1 MSTLQQ
7 LFSALPF
14 FQLAVIIVASQ
25 LCGALL
31 ARWGQSR
38 VIGEICVGILLG
50 PCLLLALGAQ
60 WHAAVFPTAIR
71 LGIETLGNIG
81 LVLLMFQIGLRF
93 DNNHLGSHKIGFSA
107 LSVAGGGVILA
118 FALGAMV
125 GLLSHSALAPAQPRL
140 GYVLFCGIA
149 LSITALPVLVRII
162 SDLGLEHSLAGT
174 VGIAAAAIT
183 DIIGWVLLTVIVA
196 LSSSDSSLFGVL
208 RQLTFI
214 VLFLAL
220 ARWGLR
226 PLLHT
231 LFTRLPATRNA
242 APAADMSMALML
254 ATALLCG
261 WITTLIGL
269 HSALGGL
276 IAGWLLRER
285 RQHWHRHME
294 GFVNIG
300 LVPFYFAATGLKMD
314 LGALAP
320 LDSWLW
326 LLAFFV
332 AAVLGKTAG
341 CYLAGRLAGLSV
353 EVSRSVAI
361 LMNTRGLIE
370 IIVLSVGLD
379 MGLISQSAF
388 FLLLMVAIATTLM
401 TTPLLR
407 RLARIEALPSA
418 LAKGELQTS
427 DR

>member
-1 MSTLQQ
+1 MSTLQH

-25 LCGALL
+25 LCGTLL

-60 WHAAVFPTAIR
+60 WHAVVFPAAIR

-93 DNNHLGSHKIGFSA
+93 DTHHLSSHKIGFSA

-118 FALGAMV
+118 FALGALV
-125 GLLSHSALAPAQPRL
+125 GLLSHGALAPAQPRL

-183 DIIGWVLLTVIVA
+183 DIIGWVLLTLIVA

-208 RQLTFI
+208 RQLSFI
-214 VLFLAL
+214 VLFLVL

-226 PLLHT
+226 PLLPA
-231 LFTRLPATRNA
+231 LTRLLATRSA
-242 APAADMSMALML
+242 RPAADMSMALML
-254 ATALLCG
+254 AAALLCG

-276 IAGWLLRER
+276 IAGWLLREQ

-326 LLAFFV
+326 LLAFFA
-332 AAVLGKTAG
+332 AAVLGKTVG
-341 CYLAGRLAGLSV
+341 CYLAGRLSGLSV
-353 EVSRSVAI
+353 EVSRSVAV

-407 RLARIEALPSA
+407 RLARIEAVPSA
-418 LAKGELQTS
+418 LAKGKLQTS

>member
-93 DNNHLGSHKIGFSA
+93 DSNHLGSHKIGFSA

-208 RQLTFI
+208 RQLSFI

-231 LFTRLPATRNA
+231 LFTRLPATRSA

-276 IAGWLLRER
+276 IAGWLLREQ

>member
-14 FQLAVIIVASQ
+14 FQLAVIIIASQ

-60 WHAAVFPTAIR
+60 WHATVFPAAIR
-71 LGIETLGNIG
+71 LSIETLGNIG

-93 DNNHLGSHKIGFSA
+93 DTNHLNNHQIGFAA
-107 LSVAGGGVILA
+107 LSVAGGGVLLA
-118 FALGAMV
+118 FALGATV
-125 GLLSHSALAPAQPRL
+125 GRLSHTALAPAHPML

-174 VGIAAAAIT
+174 VGIVAAAIT
-183 DIIGWVLLTVIVA
+183 DIIGWMLLTVIIA
-196 LSSSDSSLFGVL
+196 LSTNDSSLFGVL

-226 PLLHT
+226 PLLHG
-231 LFTRLPATRNA
+231 LTRMLA
-242 APAADMSMALML
+242 ARSAALTADMSMALML

-276 IAGWLLRER
+276 IAGWLLREQ
-285 RQHWHRHME
+285 RQHWQSHME

-300 LVPFYFAATGLKMD
+300 LVPFYFAATGLRMD

-320 LDSWLW
+320 LGSWFW
-326 LLAFFV
+326 LIAFFV

-341 CYLAGRLAGLSV
+341 CYLAARLAGLSM
-353 EVSRSVAI
+353 EVSRSVAV

-407 RLARIEALPSA
+407 RLARTESAASA
-418 LAKGELQTS
+418 LAKGGLQIP

>member
-7 LFSALPF
+7 LFSTLPF

-50 PCLLLALGAQ
+50 PCLLLVLGAQ
-60 WHAAVFPTAIR
+60 WHAAVFPAAIR

-93 DNNHLGSHKIGFSA
+93 DSNHLGSHKIGFSA
-107 LSVAGGGVILA
+107 LAVAGGGVILA

-125 GLLSHSALAPAQPRL
+125 GLLSHGALAPAQPRL

-183 DIIGWVLLTVIVA
+183 DIIGWVLLTLIVA

-214 VLFLAL
+214 ALFLAL

-231 LFTRLPATRNA
+231 LFTRLPATRSA

-276 IAGWLLRER
+276 IAGWLLREQ

-294 GFVNIG
+294 GFVNIA

-407 RLARIEALPSA
+407 RLARIGPAPST
-418 LAKGELQTS
+418 LAKGRLQTS

>member
-60 WHAAVFPTAIR
+60 WHAAVFPAAIR

-93 DNNHLGSHKIGFSA
+93 DNSHLSNQKIGFSA
-107 LSVAGGGVILA
+107 LSVAAGGVILA

-125 GLLSHSALAPAQPRL
+125 GLLSHGALAPAQPRL

-183 DIIGWVLLTVIVA
+183 DIIGWVLLTLIIA

-208 RQLTFI
+208 RQLAFI
-214 VLFLAL
+214 ALFLVL

-231 LFTRLPATRNA
+231 LTRLLATRGA
-242 APAADMSMALML
+242 TPAADMSMALML

-276 IAGWLLRER
+276 IAGWLLREQ

-353 EVSRSVAI
+353 EVSRSVAV

-407 RLARIEALPSA
+407 RLARTEVLPSA
-418 LAKGELQTS
+418 LAKGALQTS

>member
-60 WHAAVFPTAIR
+60 WHAAVFPAAIR

-93 DNNHLGSHKIGFSA
+93 DNSHLRNQKIGFSA
-107 LSVAGGGVILA
+107 LSVAAGGVILA

-125 GLLSHSALAPAQPRL
+125 GLLSHGALAPAQPRL

-183 DIIGWVLLTVIVA
+183 DIIGWVLLTLIVA

-208 RQLTFI
+208 RQLSFI
-214 VLFLAL
+214 VLFLVL

-226 PLLHT
+226 PLLHA
-231 LFTRLPATRNA
+231 LTRLLATRSA
-242 APAADMSMALML
+242 PPAADMSMALML

-276 IAGWLLRER
+276 IAGWLLREQ

-353 EVSRSVAI
+353 EVSRSVAV

-407 RLARIEALPSA
+407 RLVRIEAVPSP

>member
-7 LFSALPF
+7 LFSTLPF

-60 WHAAVFPTAIR
+60 WHAAVFPAAIR

-93 DNNHLGSHKIGFSA
+93 DNSHLSNQKIGFSA
-107 LSVAGGGVILA
+107 LSVAAGGVILA

-125 GLLSHSALAPAQPRL
+125 GLLSHGALAPAQPRL

-183 DIIGWVLLTVIVA
+183 DIIGWVLLTLIVA

-208 RQLTFI
+208 RQLSFI
-214 VLFLAL
+214 VLFLVL

-226 PLLHT
+226 PLLHA
-231 LFTRLPATRNA
+231 LTRLLATRSA

-254 ATALLCG
+254 ATALLFG

-276 IAGWLLRER
+276 IAGWLLREQ

-326 LLAFFV
+326 LLAFFA

-353 EVSRSVAI
+353 EVSRSVAV

-407 RLARIEALPSA
+407 RLARIEALPSV
-418 LAKGELQTS
+418 LAKGKLQTS

>member
-60 WHAAVFPTAIR
+60 WHAAVFPAAIR

-93 DNNHLGSHKIGFSA
+93 DSNHLGSHKIGFTA

-125 GLLSHSALAPAQPRL
+125 GLLSHSTLAPAQPRL

-208 RQLTFI
+208 RQLSFI

-231 LFTRLPATRNA
+231 LFTRLPATRSE

-294 GFVNIG
+294 GFVNIA

-407 RLARIEALPSA
+407 RLARIEAVPSS

>member
-50 PCLLLALGAQ
+50 PCLLLVLGAQ
-60 WHAAVFPTAIR
+60 WHAAVFPAAIR

-93 DNNHLGSHKIGFSA
+93 DSNHLGSHKIGFSA
-107 LSVAGGGVILA
+107 LAVAGGGVILA

-125 GLLSHSALAPAQPRL
+125 GLLSHDALAPAQPRL

-183 DIIGWVLLTVIVA
+183 DIIGWVLLTLIVA

-214 VLFLAL
+214 ALFLTL

-231 LFTRLPATRNA
+231 LFTRLPATRSA

-276 IAGWLLRER
+276 IAGWLLREQ

-341 CYLAGRLAGLSV
+341 CYLAGRLAGLPV

-407 RLARIEALPSA
+407 RLARTGPAPST
-418 LAKGELQTS
+418 LAKGRLQTS

>member
-7 LFSALPF
+7 LFSTLPF

-60 WHAAVFPTAIR
+60 WHAAVFPAAIR

-93 DNNHLGSHKIGFSA
+93 DNSHLSNQKIGFSA
-107 LSVAGGGVILA
+107 LSVAVGGVILA

-125 GLLSHSALAPAQPRL
+125 GLLSHGALAPAQPRL

-183 DIIGWVLLTVIVA
+183 DIIGWVLLTLIVA

-208 RQLTFI
+208 RQLSFI
-214 VLFLAL
+214 VLFLVL

-226 PLLHT
+226 PLLHA
-231 LFTRLPATRNA
+231 LTRLLATRSA

-276 IAGWLLRER
+276 IAGWLLREQ

-326 LLAFFV
+326 LLAFFA
-332 AAVLGKTAG
+332 AAVLGKTVG

-353 EVSRSVAI
+353 EVSRSVAV

-407 RLARIEALPSA
+407 RLARIEALPPV

>member
-7 LFSALPF
+7 LFSTLPF

-50 PCLLLALGAQ
+50 PCLLLVLGAQ
-60 WHAAVFPTAIR
+60 WHAAVFPAAIR

-93 DNNHLGSHKIGFSA
+93 DSNHLGSHKIGFSA

-125 GLLSHSALAPAQPRL
+125 GLLSHGALAPAQPRL

-183 DIIGWVLLTVIVA
+183 DIIGWVLLTLIVA

-214 VLFLAL
+214 ALFLAL

-231 LFTRLPATRNA
+231 LFTRLPATRRA

-276 IAGWLLRER
+276 IAGWLLREQ

-407 RLARIEALPSA
+407 RLARTGPAPST
-418 LAKGELQTS
+418 LAKGRLQTS